1 MIYRINEPY
10 TDTINLE
17 NVLNSNDRYMYYRIC
32 HNDMIYNIMTKRMYS
47 VNHINPLKLIEIT
60 INNEEKKGDNT
71 MQVKDGQSTVRIRKP
86 NILTC
91 NDLNKYIQS
100 SSLSNRLTLGNI
112 ILNTSTNIYYYIT
125 GIDPITT
132 SIYIDPNKDIK
143 EEKVE
148 QDQKEDDKFKN
159 KGPLPE
165 RGPLEW
171 NQIQT
176 KK

>member
-17 NVLNSNDRYMYYRIC
+17 NALSSNDRYMYYRIC
-32 HNDMIYNIMTKRMYS
+32 HGDMIYNIITGRMYS
-47 VNHINPLKLIEIT
+47 VNHINPLKLVEIT

-71 MQVKDGQSTVRIRKP
+71 MQLKDGQRVRIRKP

-91 NDLNKYIQS
+91 NDLNKYIRS
-100 SSLSNRLTLGNI
+100 SLLSNRLTLGSI
-112 ILNTSTNIYYYIT
+112 ILNTATGIYYCIT
-125 GIDPITT
+125 GLNPITT
-132 SIYIDPNKDIK
+132 AIYIDPNKDIK
-143 EEKVE
+143 GEEVDP
-148 QDQKEDDKFKN
+148 DQKENDKFKN

-171 NQIQT
+171 NQIKT

>member
-17 NVLNSNDRYMYYRIC
+17 NALNSNDRYMYYRIC
-32 HNDMIYNIMTKRMYS
+32 HDDTIYNITTGRMYS
-47 VNHINPLKLIEIT
+47 VNHINPLKLVEIT

-71 MQVKDGQSTVRIRKP
+71 MQFKDGQSIVRIRKS

-91 NDLNKYIQS
+91 NDLNKYLRS
-100 SSLSNRLTLGNI
+100 SSLSNRLTLGSI
-112 ILNTSTNIYYYIT
+112 ILNIATNIYYYIT
-125 GIDPITT
+125 GMDPITT
-132 SIYIDPNKDIK
+132 IIYIDPNKDIK
-143 EEKVE
+143 GEEAE
-148 QDQKEDDKFKN
+148 PDQKEDDKFKN

-171 NQIQT
+171 NQIKT

>member
-17 NVLNSNDRYMYYRIC
+17 NALNSNDRYMYYRIC
-32 HNDMIYNIMTKRMYS
+32 HGDMIYNITTKRMYS
-47 VNHINPLKLIEIT
+47 VNHINPLKLVEIT
-60 INNEEKKGDNT
+60 INNEEKKGNNT
-71 MQVKDGQSTVRIRKP
+71 MQLKDGQSVISIRKS

-91 NDLNKYIQS
+91 NDLNKYIRS
-100 SSLSNRLTLGNI
+100 SSLSNKLTVGSI
-112 ILNTSTNIYYYIT
+112 IANTATNIYYCISSM
-125 GIDPITT
+125 DPITT
-132 SIYIDPNKDIK
+132 VIFDPNKDIK
-143 EEKVE
+143 EE
-148 QDQKEDDKFKN
+148 QDQKENDKFKN

-171 NQIQT
+171 NQIKT